1 MAFIF
6 PLRKAAW
13 VRSWSIW
20 MGRPKFEQ
28 HKILQSAA
36 RWSTLSLKCHFPWA
50 IELKRTLLYSR
61 ASVSIET
68 LLVMPSPSSSP
79 WHFSFSIR
87 VQCPA
92 MCLVPDG
99 GNVCPAV
106 SLSWAGRVSTE
117 IQRWSV
123 VLWVPFQSRR
133 GGWNLSITRNLNK
146 KKKENTA
153 PHLPWY
159 AAYVILHERKLQ
171 IAFIMTYN
179 AWVMPDCDIL
189 IQ

>member
-1 MAFIF
+1 MTENIWVCFTGMYAFIEMSF
-6 PLRKAAW
+6 
-13 VRSWSIW
+13 
-20 MGRPKFEQ
+20 
-28 HKILQSAA
+28 
-36 RWSTLSLKCHFPWA
+36 
-50 IELKRTLLYSR
+50 YSR
-61 ASVSIET
+61 YRDEINRTSVSIET
-68 LLVMPSPSSSP
+68 LLTMPSPSNSP
-79 WHFSFSIR
+79 WHFVIL

-92 MCLVPDG
+92 MCLVPNG
-99 GNVCPAV
+99 GNVCPVV

-117 IQRWSV
+117 NWGWSV
-123 VLWVPFQSRR
+123 VLWVPFQPR
-133 GGWNLSITRNLNK
+133 GWNLSITRDLK
-146 KKKENTA
+146 NTA